1 MTVRVSLKM
10 GAVTKALR
18 APYQSVTVTVRR
30 LRSPE
35 WDTARH
41 AAHSIVRDDARLL
54 ELLVKHELL
63 PEGGVRGWKRIKDNE
78 PLAYA
83 EYLIGI
89 SMWLAAVEAALIG
102 IESWTG
108 IEIEGGS
115 PAPINRDVL
124 EALMLDEALSDQI
137 MAVLTEA
144 ALLLVREGEP

>member
-10 GAVTKALR
+10 DAVTRTLR
-18 APYQSVTVTVRR
+18 SPYQSVTVTVRR

-35 WDTARH
+35 WDSARH
-41 AAHSIVRDDARLL
+41 AAHSILQDDARLL
-54 ELLVKHELL
+54 ELLIKHELL
-63 PEGGVRGWKRIKDNE
+63 PEGGVRGWKRIKDKD
-78 PLAYA
+78 PVAYA
-83 EYLIGI
+83 EYLVGI

-102 IESWTG
+102 VESWTG
-108 IEIEGGS
+108 ISTEDGVL
-115 PAPINRDVL
+115 APISRDVM